1 MYRASPFRCV
11 FTIRSVPLLQEKAPM
26 GRHVVPVAL
35 FKNCERY
42 SMCLMDVR
50 DAMWT
55 LFRLRAHSFA
65 LQPLIY
71 GWPADPYIDS
81 HAYSPLLGSKCGFRR
96 GFWHGIE
103 LPRLKTF
110 RVFGPSSIYFCC
122 LVCCLPLLGFV
133 RCHQRMTAG
142 GHSLPSFHR
151 FGQESV
157 CPSMLLSWLV
167 SSSCSSVVQP

>member
-1 MYRASPFRCV
+1 MTRRDVDVISATGTLICSSTFD
-11 FTIRSVPLLQEKAPM
+11 IRL
-26 GRHVVPVAL
+26 
-35 FKNCERY
+35 
-42 SMCLMDVR
+42 
-50 DAMWT
+50 
-55 LFRLRAHSFA
+55 
-65 LQPLIY
+65 
-71 GWPADPYIDS
+71 ADRSIFDS

-142 GHSLPSFHR
+142 GHSLPPSLPSI
-151 FGQESV
+151 GLAKSQSV
-157 CPSMLLSWLV
+157 CQSMLLLV
-167 SSSCSSVVQP
+167 GLLLLLLRRPALIKHWSVDGGTACLPTIFLVVRHSTYRLATSKDALGLGMLRP

>member
-1 MYRASPFRCV
+1 
-11 FTIRSVPLLQEKAPM
+11 
-26 GRHVVPVAL
+26 
-35 FKNCERY
+35 
-42 SMCLMDVR
+42 MDVIS
-50 DAMWT
+50 ATGT
-55 LFRLRAHSFA
+55 LICSSTFDIRL
-65 LQPLIY
+65 
-71 GWPADPYIDS
+71 ADRSIFDS

-142 GHSLPSFHR
+142 GHSHLPFHR

-157 CPSMLLSWLV
+157 CLSVNAPLALGLLLLLLRRRPALIKHWSVDGGTACLPTIFLVVRHSTYRLATSKDALGLGMLR
-167 SSSCSSVVQP
+167 P